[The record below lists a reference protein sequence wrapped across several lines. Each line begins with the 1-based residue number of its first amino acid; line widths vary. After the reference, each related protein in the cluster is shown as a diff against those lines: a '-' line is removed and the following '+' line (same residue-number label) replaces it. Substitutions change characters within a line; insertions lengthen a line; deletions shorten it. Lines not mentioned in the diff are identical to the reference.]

1 MPCFASLGIF
11 KHQGCR
17 GNRIT
22 ADVKKKFLP
31 GFCSIIFNASIAADA
46 SIGGNDAEK
55 QYPAPESL
63 CKRKNLTTDQEL
75 LWVFYHPPLNYLF
88 IQCRSTIMHCGILNI
103 FTKTIMRLIY
113 PPTDILHK
121 HCFHFLLGI
130 TFGILNIFNK
140 TIMRLVYPPKF
151 FINIVSNF
159 SLVLHSSREKS
170 KTIVMQILGG
180 NKVHYSLY

>member
-11 KHQGCR
+11 KCQGCR

-63 CKRKNLTTDQEL
+63 CKRENLTTDQEL
-75 LWVFYHPPLNYLF
+75 LWVLYHPPLNYLF

-113 PPTDILHK
+113 PPT
-121 HCFHFLLGI
+121 F
-130 TFGILNIFNK
+130 
-140 TIMRLVYPPKF
+140 Y
-151 FINIVSNF
+151 INIVSNF
-159 SLVLHSSREKS
+159 SWVLHSEYWTFSPDNNAPCLPPKFYINIVSSFSWVLHLSWEKL
-170 KTIVMQILGG
+170 KTIVKQILGV
-180 NKVHYSLY
+180 NKVHYGLH

>member
-1 MPCFASLGIF
+1 MQKVIKSIDRLTSLYPSRRMPCFASLKIF
-11 KHQGCR
+11 KRQGCR

-75 LWVFYHPPLNYLF
+75 LWVFYYPPLNYLF

-113 PPTDILHK
+113 PPT
-121 HCFHFLLGI
+121 F
-130 TFGILNIFNK
+130 
-140 TIMRLVYPPKF
+140 Y
-151 FINIVSNF
+151 INIVSNF
-159 SLVLHSSREKS
+159 SWVLHSEYWTFSPR
-170 KTIVMQILGG
+170 Q
-180 NKVHYSLY
+180 

>member
-1 MPCFASLGIF
+1 M
-11 KHQGCR
+11 QD
-17 GNRIT
+17 
-22 ADVKKKFLP
+22 ADVTESTKLTKFLP

-113 PPTDILHK
+113 PS
-121 HCFHFLLGI
+121 
-130 TFGILNIFNK
+130 
-140 TIMRLVYPPKF
+140 KF
-151 FINIVSNF
+151 YINIVSNF
-159 SLVLHSSREKS
+159 SWVLHSEYWIFSPRQQCALFTPQNFTYTLFPISPGYYIRNIEHFHLDNNAPYLS
-170 KTIVMQILGG
+170 PRNFT
-180 NKVHYSLY
+180 